1 MQTYKLNQHQH
12 IPEIVQQFQQWDP
25 ELTAIQFST
34 SLIPVNRGIMM
45 TLYVPVAPERTAEDI
60 YQRYQEDYQEQP
72 FIRLQ
77 PLGKLPELRQV
88 TGTNFCDIGLVL
100 NPMTHIVTVIAV
112 IDNLVKG
119 LPDKQSRTSINGLG
133 WRKQLDYDRSLGIL
147 NDTWE
152 FD

>member
-1 MQTYKLNQHQH
+1 MRTYKLNQHQH

-77 PLGKLPELRQV
+77 PL
-88 TGTNFCDIGLVL
+88 
-100 NPMTHIVTVIAV
+100 
-112 IDNLVKG
+112 
-119 LPDKQSRTSINGLG
+119 
-133 WRKQLDYDRSLGIL
+133 
-147 NDTWE
+147 
-152 FD
+152 

>member
-1 MQTYKLNQHQH
+1 MRTYKLNQHQH

-45 TLYVPVAPERTAEDI
+45 TPLCACSARKNSGRYLSEVSRRLSRTTIYSLAAVRKAARTAAGDRN
-60 YQRYQEDYQEQP
+60 Q
-72 FIRLQ
+72 L
-77 PLGKLPELRQV
+77 
-88 TGTNFCDIGLVL
+88 CDIGLVL

-119 LPDKQSRTSINGLG
+119 AAGQAIQNVNKWAGLEETAG
-133 WRKQLDYDRSLGIL
+133 LRQIPWYP
-147 NDTWE
+147 
-152 FD
+152 